1 MAPIAPAAQFPELQ
15 NPGSERLFF
24 SQEEFASLFGLS
36 VHTVIRDVRLKAVE
50 CRRYGRRVLIPRSE
64 VVRIANEGLK

>member
-1 MAPIAPAAQFPELQ
+1 MATIASAVQFPELQ
-15 NPGSERLFF
+15 NPGTERLFF

-36 VHTVIRDVRLKAVE
+36 IHTVIRDVRLKKIDS
-50 CRRYGRRVLIPRSE
+50 RKYGRRVLIPRSE